1 MPSQVLRLRKA
12 FRISQEKLAAASKV
26 KQSTISSIERTRR
39 LPSVHTAIRLTRAFR
54 TLTGKPIQVEDLFP
68 LEEDD

>member
-1 MPSQVLRLRKA
+1 MSNQLLRLRRA
-12 FRISQEKLAAASKV
+12 FRISQEKLAVESHV

-39 LPSVHTAIRLTRAFR
+39 LPSVHTAIRLTRALR
-54 TLTGKPIQVEDLFP
+54 KLTGKPIQVEDIFP